1 MKLKTLVKQEWL
13 EENSKDKKTALPNRD
28 SFLSSISTYEGYGK
42 SIYRENK
49 LKEIAE
55 AVNRMVEDAEIFTM
69 HETENWF
76 DKVTV
81 RRNMKTLK
89 EANKTF
95 QKTSTE
101 MHTLQQRLESVYEEI
116 GNVLGRYYTTGKQD
130 EAAVQLKKD
139 LGSK

>member
-1 MKLKTLVKQEWL
+1 MKLKTLVKHEWL
-13 EENSKDKKTALPNRD
+13 KENDKDKKVHLPNRD

-49 LKEIAE
+49 LKEIAQT
-55 AVNRMVEDAEIFTM
+55 VNRMVEDTEIFTM
-69 HETENWF
+69 HETESWF

-81 RRNMKTLK
+81 KRNMKSLK

-95 QKTSTE
+95 QKTANE

-130 EAAVQLKKD
+130 EAAEKLKEK
-139 LGSK
+139 LSK

>member
-1 MKLKTLVKQEWL
+1 MKLKTLVKHEWL
-13 EENSKDKKTALPNRD
+13 EENNKEEKAHLPNRD
-28 SFLSSISTYEGYGK
+28 SFLSSISAYEGYGN

-55 AVNRMVEDAEIFTM
+55 TVNRMVEDTEVFTM
-69 HETENWF
+69 HETESWF

-81 RRNMKTLK
+81 KRNMKSLK

-95 QKTSTE
+95 QKTANE

-130 EAAVQLKKD
+130 EAAEKLKEK
-139 LGSK
+139 LSK